1 MTEAT
6 TNTIG
11 VCQVT
16 HVVSLNS
23 FRLKKLKACSRLW
36 RAEGWIG
43 GGDGSDPEIEPRSAR
58 RRGADNR
65 HSPPH
70 GGSLPSHR
78 SLREGSQKLKNSLS
92 LHLRGTVRGGLQ
104 DTPPHRFIS
113 APAGNRVK
121 KLPGGLLGT
130 DHPREVIYWRRTPL
144 LDRLRGPFQCDIPV
158 GSDLRY
164 YSRGGEVDLQ
174 DRTVFRGIGQ

>member
-1 MTEAT
+1 MTEGV

-16 HVVSLNS
+16 QVVSPNS
-23 FRLKKLKACSRLW
+23 FRLNKLKACSRLW

-70 GGSLPSHR
+70 GGSLPS
-78 SLREGSQKLKNSLS
+78 KLS
-92 LHLRGTVRGGLQ
+92 LPEGRRAGKEAGTTDSEGGTAEMQ
-104 DTPPHRFIS
+104 QITTRPRATTGTPERCSRPAIS
-113 APAGNRVK
+113 DSQYAQVTSPLDGPGRRNSRVDQSEDLSVK
-121 KLPGGLLGT
+121 
-130 DHPREVIYWRRTPL
+130 V
-144 LDRLRGPFQCDIPV
+144 LDSPMDSF
-158 GSDLRY
+158 SK
-164 YSRGGEVDLQ
+164 
-174 DRTVFRGIGQ
+174 RGI